1 MLLEKH
7 RISLK
12 TVPIAIPVNVSNT
25 GYQKGF
31 ALFIFLRSAFGKFMD
46 ISMETFI
53 KVFLV
58 L

>member
-7 RISLK
+7 WIPLK
-12 TVPIAIPVNVSNT
+12 TAPIAIPVNVSNT

-31 ALFIFLRSAFGKFMD
+31 VLFCFWRSAYGKLVD
-46 ISMETFI
+46 I